1 MSAEA
6 LPVSG
11 LGGQARPNRWLVT
24 VSVLFGAM
32 MGAIDS
38 SVVNVALAHIQA
50 TYGVTTQQVTWV
62 STSYLITLVI
72 IMPLTAWVA
81 SGIGRKRMYL
91 LAVTVFTAASVLC
104 GFSRTLGQ
112 LIAFRVLQGLAG
124 GVLSPTAQAI
134 MRETFP
140 PAEQGQAMGFFAMVL
155 LLGPAIG
162 PTLGGW
168 LTDNYS
174 WPWIFFVNVPVGALA
189 LLLASRVIVDPS
201 YMRARGFQRIDAVGI
216 SLMAVAFASLQ
227 ILLEEGER
235 DGWFQSAFISALAV
249 VTVAA
254 LAAFAWW
261 ELRARSPAVDLR
273 VLRNV
278 SFSSGMLIMGVLGLA
293 MFGGLILLPLFVQKL
308 LGYTATQAGLA
319 LMPRSLVMVLM
330 MPLAGALYNRLGAYI
345 MLPFGLILSGA
356 AGVMLARLNL
366 ASGPPQLL
374 LPMIIQGTGLAF
386 MFISLA
392 TTALSTV
399 PRYQMQGASGLFNL
413 SFQLGGSLGTAIVIT
428 LVDHRT
434 TTASANLMRYVTIYN
449 PTFMR
454 WWQQYQAAF
463 AARGSDPTTAHR
475 QALAALQGLISQ
487 QAAVVAF
494 DYAFAVIGVVFFV
507 CLPLVLLLRRGQGGG
522 RDVAVPD

>member
-1 MSAEA
+1 
-6 LPVSG
+6 
-11 LGGQARPNRWLVT
+11 
-24 VSVLFGAM
+24 
-32 MGAIDS
+32 
-38 SVVNVALAHIQA
+38 
-50 TYGVTTQQVTWV
+50 
-62 STSYLITLVI
+62 
-72 IMPLTAWVA
+72 
-81 SGIGRKRMYL
+81 
-91 LAVTVFTAASVLC
+91 
-104 GFSRTLGQ
+104 
-112 LIAFRVLQGLAG
+112 
-124 GVLSPTAQAI
+124 
-134 MRETFP
+134 
-140 PAEQGQAMGFFAMVL
+140 
-155 LLGPAIG
+155 
-162 PTLGGW
+162 
-168 LTDNYS
+168 
-174 WPWIFFVNVPVGALA
+174 
-189 LLLASRVIVDPS
+189 
-201 YMRARGFQRIDAVGI
+201 
-216 SLMAVAFASLQ
+216 
-227 ILLEEGER
+227 
-235 DGWFQSAFISALAV
+235 
-249 VTVAA
+249 VAA

-273 VLRNV
+273 ILRNV

-293 MFGGLILLPLFVQKL
+293 MFGGLILLPLFVQNL

-399 PRYQMQGASGLFNL
+399 PRHQMQGASGLFNL

-434 TTASANLMRYVTIYN
+434 TTASANLMRYATIYN

-475 QALAALQGLISQ
+475 QALAALQALISQ

-494 DYAFAVIGVVFFV
+494 DYAFAVIGIVFFV